1 MNDSDK
7 TSAVNNQADNHE
19 ALGASLLD
27 RIPEEDTDDDASEQQ
42 TKTERQKN
50 NLKTPDDKPPKSN
63 FTRNLLIIG
72 AVVLLLIAL
81 VIGAIAYYNSMLSP
95 VSNSKETIIVEIPQ
109 GSTVKDVANLL
120 YQKRLIRSKIV
131 FESYASR
138 HSTDGKQVQAGDYAF
153 TPSMSTPEI
162 FQAMLE
168 GETNNAGILIPEGKN
183 IKEIAEILDEHDICS
198 KDSFLAEV
206 KKTSYYKSKFPI
218 LDSVPDNAEGREP
231 LEGYLY
237 PDSYQL
243 SKNTK
248 PEDVVSMMLER
259 FSNKYNDDMLKRTK
273 EMNKTVD
280 EIVTMA
286 SIVELESKY
295 DEDKAN
301 IASVFYNRLAQNMNL
316 QSDITVN
323 YALDNKKAVLSAEE
337 MQTPSP
343 YSTYTNKGLPIGPIC
358 SPGQKSLEAALHPA
372 DTKYL
377 YFVAD
382 LNTGKVYF
390 NETYEG
396 HEQAVAQY
404 MNGQ

>member
-7 TSAVNNQADNHE
+7 PSDLNNHTDNHE

-27 RIPEEDTDDDASEQQ
+27 KLPEEELDGDEKEQTTDFQRKSGFAGTSSAK
-42 TKTERQKN
+42 KTQS
-50 NLKTPDDKPPKSN
+50 NLK
-63 FTRNLLIIG
+63 RNLIIIGSVVLLMVALIIG
-72 AVVLLLIAL
+72 AI
-81 VIGAIAYYNSMLSP
+81 IYYNNMLNP
-95 VSNSKETIIVEIPQ
+95 VSKSDETVIVEIPQ

-120 YQKRLIRSKIV
+120 YQKGLIRSRIV

-138 HSTDGKQVQAGDYAF
+138 HSTDGKQIQAADYAF
-153 TPSMSTPEI
+153 KPSMSTPEI

-168 GETNNAGILIPEGKN
+168 GTTNQAGLLIPEGKN
-183 IKEIAEILDEHDICS
+183 IKEIAEILEEREICS
-198 KDSFLAEV
+198 KDAFLAEV
-206 KKTSYYKSKFPI
+206 KKTSYYKSKYPI
-218 LDSVPDNAEGREP
+218 LDSIPDNAEGREP

-237 PDSYQL
+237 PDSYQI
-243 SKNTK
+243 SKNTS
-248 PEDVVSMMLER
+248 PEVVVSMMLER
-259 FSNKYNDDMLKRTK
+259 FSSKYNDDMLKRTK
-273 EMNKTVD
+273 EMKKTVD

-286 SIVELESKY
+286 SIVELESKF

-301 IASVFYNRLAQNMNL
+301 IASVFYNRMAQNMNL

-323 YALDNKKAVLSAEE
+323 YALGNKKAVLTAEE

-343 YSTYTNKGLPIGPIC
+343 YSTYTNKGLPVGPIC

-382 LNTGKVYF
+382 LSTGKVYF

>member
-1 MNDSDK
+1 MKDSDN
-7 TSAVNNQADNHE
+7 TSDLNNHTDNHE
-19 ALGASLLD
+19 AVGASLLD
-27 RIPEEDTDDDASEQQ
+27 KLPEEELDDDEKEQN
-42 TKTERQKN
+42 TENKSKRN
-50 NLKTPDDKPPKSN
+50 NLKPASPKKPQSN
-63 FTRNLLIIG
+63 FMRNLFIIG
-72 AVVLLLIAL
+72 TVVILLIAL
-81 VIGAIAYYNSMLSP
+81 IAGAAAYYNSMLSP
-95 VSNSKETIIVEIPQ
+95 VSSSQETVIVEVPQ
-109 GSTVKDVANLL
+109 GSTVKDVSNLL
-120 YQKRLIRSKIV
+120 YQKGLIRSKIV

-138 HSTDGKQVQAGDYAF
+138 NSTDGKQIQAADYAF
-153 TPSMSTPEI
+153 KPSMSTPEI

-168 GETNNAGILIPEGKN
+168 GTTNNAGILIPEGKN
-183 IKEIAEILDEHDICS
+183 IKEIAEILDEHEICS
-198 KDSFLAEV
+198 KDAFLAEV

-218 LDSVPDNAEGREP
+218 LESVPDNAEGREP

-248 PEDVVSMMLER
+248 PEEVVSMMLER
-259 FSNKYNDDMLKRTK
+259 FSNKYNADMLKRTK

-301 IASVFYNRLAQNMNL
+301 IASVFYNRMAQNMNL

-323 YALDNKKAVLSAEE
+323 YALGNKKAVLSAEE

-372 DTKYL
+372 ETKYL

>member
-7 TSAVNNQADNHE
+7 PSDLNNHTDNHE

-27 RIPEEDTDDDASEQQ
+27 KLPEEELDGDEKEQTTDFQRKSGFAGTSSAK
-42 TKTERQKN
+42 KTQS
-50 NLKTPDDKPPKSN
+50 NLK
-63 FTRNLLIIG
+63 RNLIIIGSVVLLMVALIIG
-72 AVVLLLIAL
+72 AI
-81 VIGAIAYYNSMLSP
+81 IYYNNMLNP
-95 VSNSKETIIVEIPQ
+95 VSKSDETVIVEIPQ

-120 YQKRLIRSKIV
+120 YQKGLIRSRIV

-138 HSTDGKQVQAGDYAF
+138 HSTDGKQIQAADYAF
-153 TPSMSTPEI
+153 KPSMSTPEI

-168 GETNNAGILIPEGKN
+168 GTTNQAGLLIPEGKN
-183 IKEIAEILDEHDICS
+183 IKEIAEILEEREICS
-198 KDSFLAEV
+198 KDAFLAEV
-206 KKTSYYKSKFPI
+206 KKTSYYKSKYPI
-218 LDSVPDNAEGREP
+218 LDSIPDNAEGREP

-237 PDSYQL
+237 PDSYQI
-243 SKNTK
+243 SKNTS
-248 PEDVVSMMLER
+248 PEVVVSMMLER
-259 FSNKYNDDMLKRTK
+259 FSSKYNDDMLKRTK
-273 EMNKTVD
+273 EMKKTVD

-286 SIVELESKY
+286 SIVELESKF

-301 IASVFYNRLAQNMNL
+301 IASVFYNRMAQNMNL

-323 YALDNKKAVLSAEE
+323 YSLGNKKAVLTAEE

-343 YSTYTNKGLPIGPIC
+343 YSTYTNKGLPVGPIC

-382 LNTGKVYF
+382 LSTGKVYF

>member
-1 MNDSDK
+1 MKDSDK
-7 TSAVNNQADNHE
+7 PSDFNNKIDNHE

-27 RIPEEDTDDDASEQQ
+27 KLPEEDLDDDEKDEN
-42 TKTERQKN
+42 TGKKQKRAHP
-50 NLKTPDDKPPKSN
+50 KIEKEDKPQSN
-63 FTRNLLIIG
+63 LTRNLLIIG
-72 AVVLLLIAL
+72 AVVILLIAL
-81 VIGAIAYYNSMLSP
+81 IGGAIAYYNSMLLP
-95 VSNSKETIIVEIPQ
+95 VSSSEETIIVEVPQ
-109 GSTVKDVANLL
+109 GSTVKDVTNLL
-120 YQKRLIRSKIV
+120 YQKGLIRSRIV

-138 HSTDGKQVQAGDYAF
+138 HSTDGKQIQAADYAF
-153 TPSMSTPEI
+153 KPSMSTPEI

-168 GETNNAGILIPEGKN
+168 GTTNQAGLLIPEGKN
-183 IKEIAEILDEHDICS
+183 IKEIAEILEEREICS
-198 KDSFLAEV
+198 KDAFLAEV
-206 KKTSYYKSKFPI
+206 KKASYYKSKYPI
-218 LDSVPDNAEGREP
+218 LDSIPDNAEGREP

-237 PDSYQL
+237 PDSYQI
-243 SKNTK
+243 SKNTS
-248 PEDVVSMMLER
+248 PEVVVSMMLER
-259 FSNKYNDDMLKRTK
+259 FSSKYNDDMLKRTK

-286 SIVELESKY
+286 SIVELESKF

-301 IASVFYNRLAQNMNL
+301 IASVFYNRMAQNMNL

-323 YALDNKKAVLSAEE
+323 YALGNKKAVLSAEE